1 MTKTMKRVLLSI
13 CSCLLLLLCVNV
25 FASTQTKSAKAATS
39 QATSHTELTTETV
52 DILEQASVR
61 LTNID
66 DPYKGIRFTAAVNKI
81 YFEGLG
87 EGATVGILVKRGASD
102 TLIEMGESGV
112 LQYESQVWYDENAN
126 GMKYFTAVV
135 YGIPVEDSGVS
146 VTARAYAMAKDGE
159 PEYSD
164 KQSIRSMAYIAD
176 KALHDGY
183 EAYSDYLVPYI
194 DNAITSFA
202 LSESEVTV
210 YADSTT
216 GKTHKLTH
224 VLEGEEKALTVTYAS
239 ANENVCTVDPTGN
252 ITAVGYGQTTVTAT
266 CGSNKAEVVVNGT
279 TSADRS
285 MISNAQIVKVNEEL
299 TATYATDEAKLA
311 EGAGAGINVTFGAKK
326 WSGSSKDVLLQ
337 TDVDLVKDKEYVFEY
352 SVKVNDSKF
361 GGYKD
366 TGFGY
371 RTIVN
376 LVDADGKYI
385 TTDGKSD
392 GAQNIIDMSRYAGGT
407 NQEYY
412 RCSVRYT
419 PTTDMENVRFVIRIV
434 ATTYTDEVDIT
445 LYKFKCFEAAD
456 TLGAKIVELTDST
469 GTMVAEQTADATL
482 LAELNA
488 SAGILLKNDQAV
500 VPAPTGTSGP
510 MLQFNQALKSGKSY
524 TVLYDVKKVA
534 AEGEGASAF
543 EGDFFNTRFSA
554 SNTTTVNKFT
564 ENTPIIAL
572 KQYYKRANNADKETI
587 NEYDI
592 YHCANTFTA
601 TEDVPNLHMK
611 INLYNTKAISYE
623 LVITN
628 FRVVENDWATQVGDV
643 YQLYGGDNTQG
654 SHTQIT
660 DDATLLAGLN
670 TNAGIRLYNENS
682 ATYSTGKGFEYKFNA
697 SLKADT
703 EYNVYFD
710 VKNIS
715 NSLGVNPTGAY
726 YFSFVL
732 QGHSLD
738 WSKRTY
744 STQYSLGRLVS
755 GIYMNSYEKLADG
768 GDLYHCVRT
777 ITPQEDM
784 DSLIMRVTLNGTMTH
799 DAIIANVVVVE
810 SEKFAVSAYET
821 YSAAPQIRVTADS
834 SKLVNDASMGLEWLP
849 SGNSWV
855 TLGTGKTLDKGTYTL
870 SCQVISFAGEE
881 NPLFLGAYNERKT
894 SQQDNTTGGTKTVT
908 DVTPV
913 GSAYKVFNVE
923 VEFTFDASAKLYLQA
938 YNETGA
944 TGGFVITDLAV
955 AAVEATE

>member
-216 GKTHKLTH
+216 GKTHTLTP
-224 VLEGEEKALTVTYAS
+224 VLEGAEKALTVTYES

-311 EGAGAGINVTFGAKK
+311 EGAGAGINVTFGANK

-337 TDVDLVKDKEYVFEY
+337 TDVDLVAEKEYVFEY
-352 SVKVNDSKF
+352 SVKVNENKF
-361 GGYKD
+361 GGFEN
-366 TGFGY
+366 GFGY

-376 LVDADGKYI
+376 LVGADGKYI
-385 TTDGKSD
+385 ATDGKTAD
-392 GAQNIIDMSRYAGGT
+392 AQNSIAMSRYTGAT

-419 PTTDMENVRFVIRIV
+419 PTTDMENVRFAIRLAP
-434 ATTYTDEVDIT
+434 ATYAEGVDIT

-456 TLGAKIVELTDST
+456 TLGAKIVELSDST

-482 LAELNA
+482 LADLNA
-488 SAGILLKNDQAV
+488 SAGILLKNDEAV

-524 TVLYDVKKVA
+524 TVLYDVKKVV

-554 SNTTTVNKFT
+554 SNTTTVNEFT

-572 KQYYKRANNADKETI
+572 KQYYKSGNNADKETI
-587 NEYDI
+587 NGYDI

-611 INLYNTKAISYE
+611 INLYNAKAISYE

-643 YQLYGGDNTQG
+643 YQLHGANTQG

-670 TNAGIRLYNENS
+670 TNVGIRIYNETS
-682 ATYSTGKGFEYKFNA
+682 ATYNGSTGFRYKFNTN
-697 SLKADT
+697 LKANT
-703 EYNVYFD
+703 EYKIYFD
-710 VKNIS
+710 VKNVS
-715 NSLGVNPTGAY
+715 NSLEKHTGAY
-726 YFSFVL
+726 NFAFYTSENA
-732 QGHSLD
+732 
-738 WSKRTY
+738 T
-744 STQYSLGRLVS
+744 STQMSLARPTASKYVVAHESTANGS
-755 GIYMNSYEKLADG
+755 TT
-768 GDLYHCVRT
+768 YHCVHT
-777 ITPQEDM
+777 ITPTTDM
-784 DSLIMRVTLNGTMTH
+784 DSLIMRVILHGTMSY
-799 DAIIANVVVVE
+799 DVVIANVVVVE
-810 SEKFAVSAYET
+810 SDDFAISAYET
-821 YSAAPQIRVTADS
+821 YYAGTHNNIFNATQDS
-834 SKLVNDASMGLEWLP
+834 DKLVNGATMGLEWHAND
-849 SGNSWV
+849 SFWV
-855 TLGTGKTLDKGTYTL
+855 TLGTGKTLEAGTYTL
-870 SCQVISFAGEE
+870 SYQVISLAGEE
-881 NPLFLGAYNERKT
+881 NPLFLGAYNTRVT
-894 SQQDNTTGGTKTVT
+894 SKQDNTTGGTKTVT
-908 DVTPV
+908 DVTPE

-923 VEFTFDASAKLYLQA
+923 VEFTFDASATLYLQA
-938 YNETGA
+938 YNVTGKA

-955 AAVEATE
+955 APAVEATE